1 MNLGG
6 RHHLPFCFGTTL
18 QECSPAHWMGGTMG
32 WGEQAVL
39 QLKCNA
45 AIWAMHRF
53 PMSMPIEWFTLGT
66 ELTA

>member
-1 MNLGG
+1 
-6 RHHLPFCFGTTL
+6 
-18 QECSPAHWMGGTMG
+18 MGGTMG
-32 WGEQAVL
+32 WGEQAAL